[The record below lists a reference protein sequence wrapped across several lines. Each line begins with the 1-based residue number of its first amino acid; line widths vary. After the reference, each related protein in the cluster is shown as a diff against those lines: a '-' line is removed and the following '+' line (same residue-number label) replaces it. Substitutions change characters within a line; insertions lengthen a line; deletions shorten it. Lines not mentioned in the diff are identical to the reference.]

1 MHLHCIDKAARRKAA
16 EVAVVPCWQGGPKR
30 AFLACNTEEF
40 KKYVEQP
47 LKSGDFKGKEGETL
61 LLYRPQGKEK
71 RILLLGL
78 GKKAECV
85 PDGLRR
91 AYAAGVKAVK
101 AKRLQKINFF
111 LPSTEVLETGIG
123 VHALVEGVL
132 LTNYQFLILKG
143 EAPKEDRPVAL
154 FTVSFIGGDKL
165 FAARMKRAETI
176 VEAVNVARDLVNGN
190 ADEVTSESLSAL
202 AQGLAKQYSAVTA
215 TILGKEALEK
225 EKMGLMLAVN
235 RGAARDPALILLE
248 YRGDPESKDCT
259 AIVGKGITYDT
270 GGLNIKPTGSIETMK
285 CDMAG
290 AAAAFAL
297 IQAAAQLKLKKNVL
311 AVLAVAENAVGPHSY
326 KPGDVFRSHLGKTV
340 EITNTDAEGRLVLAD
355 AFSYV
360 QKHYKPS
367 RLIDMATLTGAI
379 VVALGEEASGLF
391 SNNDKLARALQRA
404 GDRTHERLWRMPIYS
419 EHKEMLKS
427 PIADIKNSAGRKAS
441 SCTAAAFL
449 QQFIKGIPWAH
460 LDIAG
465 SAYLSEPKGYHTTPA
480 TGVGVRLLIDFLENL
495 NEKEEE

>member
-1 MHLHCIDKAARRKAA
+1 MYLHCIDKVTQRKPADL
-16 EVAVVPCWQGGPKR
+16 AVIPCWQGTPKK
-30 AFLACNTEEF
+30 ALLACEAEEF
-40 KKYVEQP
+40 KKYAQQP
-47 LKSGDFKGKEGETL
+47 IQSGDFLGKEGETL

-85 PDGLRR
+85 PDNLRR
-91 AYAAGVKAVK
+91 AYAACIKVAK
-101 AKRLQKINFF
+101 AKRLQKLNLF
-111 LPSTEVLETGIG
+111 LPSTESLEAEIG
-123 VHALVEGVL
+123 VRALIEGVL
-132 LTNYQFLILKG
+132 LTDYQFLMLKG
-143 EAPKEDRPVAL
+143 EAPKEDRPVEL
-154 FTVSFIGGDKL
+154 STVSFIGGDKT
-165 FAARMKRAETI
+165 FAAKIKKTEAI
-176 VEAVNVARDLVNGN
+176 IHAVNIARDLVNGN
-190 ADEVTSESLSAL
+190 ADEVTSGSLTAL
-202 AQGLAKQYSAVTA
+202 AKGLAQQYPTLVA
-215 TILGKEALEK
+215 TVLGKEELEK
-225 EKMGLMLAVN
+225 EKMGLLLAVN
-235 RGAARDPALILLE
+235 RGAARDPALIILE
-248 YRGDPESKDCT
+248 YQGDPGSKDWT

-270 GGLNIKPTGSIETMK
+270 GGLNIKPTGNIETMK

-290 AAAAFAL
+290 AAAAFAVAR
-297 IQAAAQLKLKKNVL
+297 AAAQLKLKKNIL
-311 AVLAVAENAVGPHSY
+311 AVLVVAENAVGPHSY
-326 KPGDVFRSHLGKTV
+326 KPGDVFRSHSGKTV

-391 SNNDKLARALQRA
+391 SNNDKLAKALHRS
-404 GDRTHERLWRMPIYS
+404 GERTHERLWRMPIYS

-480 TGVGVRLLIDFLENL
+480 TGVGVRLLIDFLEHL